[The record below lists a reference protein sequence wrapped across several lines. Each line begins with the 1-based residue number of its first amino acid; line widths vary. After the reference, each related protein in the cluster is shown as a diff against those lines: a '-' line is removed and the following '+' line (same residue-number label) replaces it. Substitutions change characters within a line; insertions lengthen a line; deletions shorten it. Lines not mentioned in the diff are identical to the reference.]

1 MRALALAFLLLL
13 LAAPAHAIPGV
24 TIPFPQDMQDEDDE
38 TDDGADQDDA
48 IADFVLD
55 TDAPVET
62 PAGMEPVAATE
73 AGPWLMSDDYPRP
86 EMMEGSVIRLVWQV
100 QVETM
105 DGEARGEPL
114 TRTVLIGPDFAYDT
128 GETPPVLYDFAHD
141 RRLVANTAAGTYR
154 NTSVYGDVR
163 RRLDTYLALSRGG
176 SLQDIP
182 FGPGRTFD
190 RFWLES
196 AMGLRMNPVE
206 LSVRQSDGMISVLRA
221 GGLDVFS
228 FDESAMR
235 GDPFLVEQDD
245 ADPADEA
252 EDAAEEDVVI
262 DEAMA
267 MEDDEAAAEDV
278 AANVEEEFAGVPT
291 DDIEALLRGDT
302 GEEDETAEVE
312 VDLATETGTETA
324 PEPAQVTVE
333 DDRHYGLFQPGFVRV
348 FKGWM
353 RHALPVHPDAFAAIA
368 DAEAIPQQFSFV
380 VVSPNSPE
388 GRREVWT
395 LVAVED
401 PEAEFPLP
409 DGLEPGFDGPL
420 APVADPA
427 ADALRAIENAN
438 PPASSDITGNAERLR
453 DQGELALAYLT
464 LYQDSAH
471 RGQCR
476 MGDTSRAACQAIGTI
491 VAAGLG
497 NAEFEALLTG
507 LAGLTNGDSETAYT
521 AVLPYLDASGFA
533 GAAANMIAGNELI
546 AWAASAGAGSDLPD
560 TDPFLLL
567 ANSADKDAYAPA
579 IYWHLAQAHLAANH
593 ADAAWTM
600 LDLGRHIP
608 GGAEHELLRQAGV
621 VEIRLQRLA
630 PEFFPL
636 R

>member
-1 MRALALAFLLLL
+1 MRALALAFLLSL

-24 TIPFPQDMQDEDDE
+24 TIPFPEDVQDEDGE
-38 TDDGADQDDA
+38 ADDAADQSDA
-48 IADFVLD
+48 VADFVLD
-55 TDAPVET
+55 TNTPLET

-86 EMMEGSVIRLVWQV
+86 EMMEGSVVRLVWQV
-100 QVETM
+100 QVESM

-141 RRLVANTAAGTYR
+141 RRLVANTEAGTYR

-176 SLQDIP
+176 TLQDIP
-182 FGPGRTFD
+182 FGPDRTFD

-196 AMGLRMNPVE
+196 AMGLRMTPVE
-206 LSVRQSDGMISVLRA
+206 LSVRQGDGVISVLRA

-235 GDPFLVEQDD
+235 GDPNLIEEDEDAEDDQSSEDEENVDEAVGEDEDGSVIDD
-245 ADPADEA
+245 AADG
-252 EDAAEEDVVI
+252 DATG
-262 DEAMA
+262 
-267 MEDDEAAAEDV
+267 DDT
-278 AANVEEEFAGVPT
+278 EFAGVPT
-291 DDIEALLRGDT
+291 DDIEALLRGLAGD
-302 GEEDETAEVE
+302 EDESVAADEDVAAE
-312 VDLATETGTETA
+312 TESETA
-324 PEPAQVTVE
+324 SDAME

-353 RHALPVHPDAFAAIA
+353 RHALPVHPDAYAVFAE
-368 DAEAIPQQFSFV
+368 AEAIPQQFSFV

-401 PEAEFPLP
+401 PEAKFPLP

-438 PPASSDITGNAERLR
+438 PPASSDITGTAQRLR
-453 DQGELALAYLT
+453 EEGELALAYLT

-471 RGQCR
+471 RGQCQ
-476 MGDTSRAACQAIGTI
+476 MGDSARAACQAIGSI

-507 LAGLTNGDSETAYT
+507 LAGLTNGDAETAYN
-521 AVLPYLDASGFA
+521 AVAPYLDASGFA
-533 GAAANMIAGNELI
+533 GAAANLIAGNELI
-546 AWAASAGAGSDLPD
+546 AWAASAGTDSDLPD
-560 TDPFLLL
+560 TDPFVLL
-567 ANSADKDAYAPA
+567 AQSADRDAYAPA

-608 GGAEHELLRQAGV
+608 GGEQHELLRQAGV
-621 VEIRLQRLA
+621 VEVRLQRLA

>member
-38 TDDGADQDDA
+38 ADDA
-48 IADFVLD
+48 VDTDEAVADFVLD
-55 TDAPVET
+55 TDTPVET
-62 PAGMEPVAATE
+62 PAGTEPVAATE
-73 AGPWLMSDDYPRP
+73 AGPWLNSSDYPRP

-141 RRLVANTAAGTYR
+141 RRLVADTEAGTYR

-206 LSVRQSDGMISVLRA
+206 LTVRQSDGMISVLRA

-228 FDESAMR
+228 FDETAMR
-235 GDPFLVEQDD
+235 GDPSAMEEGDD
-245 ADPADEA
+245 AGNADADDPT
-252 EDAAEEDVVI
+252 
-262 DEAMA
+262 
-267 MEDDEAAAEDV
+267 DEAADAEDG
-278 AANVEEEFAGVPT
+278 ANEAEEAFSGVPT
-291 DDIEALLRGDT
+291 DDIEALLRGDS
-302 GEEDETAEVE
+302 GNEEEVVSAGAE
-312 VDLATETGTETA
+312 LATETEA
-324 PEPAQVTVE
+324 EPAQEAVE
-333 DDRHYGLFQPGFVRV
+333 DDRHHGLYQPGFVRV
-348 FKGWM
+348 FRGWM
-353 RHALPVHPDAFAAIA
+353 RHALPVHPDAFAAFA

-395 LVAVED
+395 LIAVED

-409 DGLEPGFDGPL
+409 DGLEPAFDGSL
-420 APVADPA
+420 APVAEPA
-427 ADALRAIENAN
+427 EAALRAIANAN
-438 PPASSDITGNAERLR
+438 PPASTDITGTAERLR
-453 DQGELALAYLT
+453 EQGELALAYLT

-471 RGQCR
+471 RGQCQ
-476 MGDTSRAACQAIGTI
+476 MGDNARAACQALGSL
-491 VAAGLG
+491 VASGLG
-497 NAEFEALLTG
+497 NAEFEALFSG
-507 LAGLTNGDSETAYT
+507 LAGLSTGDSEAAYES
-521 AVLPYLDASGFA
+521 VLPYLEAPGFA

-546 AWAASAGAGSDLPD
+546 AWAASAGADADLPD
-560 TDPFLLL
+560 TDPFVLL
-567 ANSADKDAYAPA
+567 ANSAEKDAYAPA

-593 ADAAWTM
+593 ADAAWAM

-608 GGAEHELLRQAGV
+608 GGTEHELLRQAGV

>member
-24 TIPFPQDMQDEDDE
+24 TIPFPQDVQEEEEDAVDE
-38 TDDGADQDDA
+38 DDA

-55 TDAPVET
+55 TDTPVET
-62 PAGMEPVAATE
+62 PAGTEPVAATE

-86 EMMEGSVIRLVWQV
+86 EMMEGSVLRLVWQV

-105 DGEARGEPL
+105 DGEARGEAL
-114 TRTVLIGPDFAYDT
+114 TRSVLIGPDFAYDT

-141 RRLVANTAAGTYR
+141 RRLIANTEAGTYR

-176 SLQDIP
+176 TLEDIP
-182 FGPGRTFD
+182 FGPDRTFD

-196 AMGLRMNPVE
+196 AMGLRMTPVE

-235 GDPFLVEQDD
+235 GDPSAIEDEEDTSETEIVSE
-245 ADPADEA
+245 DEA
-252 EDAAEEDVVI
+252 I
-262 DEAMA
+262 D
-267 MEDDEAAAEDV
+267 EDV
-278 AANVEEEFAGVPT
+278 AVDEDARAAGDAPEGSDTEFAGVPT
-291 DDIEALLRGDT
+291 DDIEALLRGDA
-302 GEEDETAEVE
+302 GDEEEAVSADAGLAAETE
-312 VDLATETGTETA
+312 
-324 PEPAQVTVE
+324 PEPAQEAVE
-333 DDRHYGLFQPGFVRV
+333 DDRHYGLYQPGFVRV
-348 FKGWM
+348 FRGWM
-353 RHALPVHPDAFAAIA
+353 RHALPVHPDAFAAYA
-368 DAEAIPQQFSFV
+368 EAEAIPQQFSFV

-409 DGLEPGFDGPL
+409 DGLEPAFDGAL
-420 APVADPA
+420 EPVAEPA
-427 ADALRAIENAN
+427 EAALRAIANAN
-438 PPASSDITGNAERLR
+438 PPASSDITGTAERLR
-453 DQGELALAYLT
+453 EEGELALAYLT

-471 RGQCR
+471 RGQCQ
-476 MGDTSRAACQAIGTI
+476 MGDNARAACQALGSL
-491 VAAGLG
+491 VASGLG
-497 NAEFEALLTG
+497 NAEFEALFSG
-507 LAGLTNGDSETAYT
+507 LAGLSTGDSEAAYE
-521 AVLPYLDASGFA
+521 AVLPYLEAPGFA

-546 AWAASAGAGSDLPD
+546 AWAASAGADADLPD
-560 TDPFLLL
+560 TDPFILL
-567 ANSADKDAYAPA
+567 AQSADKDAYAPA
-579 IYWHLAQAHLAANH
+579 IYWHLAQAHLAANR

>member
-38 TDDGADQDDA
+38 TGDGADQDDA

-62 PAGMEPVAATE
+62 PAGMETVAATE

-114 TRTVLIGPDFAYDT
+114 TRTVLIGPNFAYDT

-141 RRLVANTAAGTYR
+141 RRLVANTEAGTYR

-176 SLQDIP
+176 TLQDIP
-182 FGPGRTFD
+182 FGPDRTFD

-196 AMGLRMNPVE
+196 AMGLRMNPAE
-206 LSVRQSDGMISVLRA
+206 LSVRHSDGMISVLRT

-235 GDPFLVEQDD
+235 GDPNLIEEDED
-245 ADPADEA
+245 TEEADGAGGEENVDEVVA
-252 EDAAEEDVVI
+252 EDET
-262 DEAMA
+262 EAVN
-267 MEDDEAAAEDV
+267 DDEVDGEGTGDDT
-278 AANVEEEFAGVPT
+278 EFAGVPT
-291 DDIEALLRGDT
+291 DDIEALLRGLAGDEDQT
-302 GEEDETAEVE
+302 ADAVEDVAVEAEAQPVRGAIEDE
-312 VDLATETGTETA
+312 
-324 PEPAQVTVE
+324 
-333 DDRHYGLFQPGFVRV
+333 RHYGLFQMDFVRV

-353 RHALPVHPDAFAAIA
+353 RHALPVHPDAFAALD

-395 LVAVED
+395 LIAVED

-420 APVADPA
+420 APVAEPA

-438 PPASSDITGNAERLR
+438 PPASSDITSTAQRLR
-453 DQGELALAYLT
+453 DEGELALAYLT

-471 RGQCR
+471 RGQCQR
-476 MGDTSRAACQAIGTI
+476 GDTARAACQAIGSI

-507 LAGLTNGDSETAYT
+507 LAGLTNGDAETAYN
-521 AVLPYLDASGFA
+521 AVAPYLDASGFA
-533 GAAANMIAGNELI
+533 GAAANLIAGNELI
-546 AWAASAGAGSDLPD
+546 AWAASADAESELPD
-560 TDPFLLL
+560 TDPFVLL
-567 ANSADKDAYAPA
+567 AQSADRDAYAPA

-608 GGAEHELLRQAGV
+608 GGAQHELLRQAGV
-621 VEIRLQRLA
+621 VEVRLQRLA

>member
-38 TDDGADQDDA
+38 AEDA
-48 IADFVLD
+48 VDVDEAVADFVLD

-73 AGPWLMSDDYPRP
+73 AGPWLNSSDYPRP
-86 EMMEGSVIRLVWQV
+86 EMAEGSVIRLVWQV

-141 RRLVANTAAGTYR
+141 RRLVANTEAGTYR

-176 SLQDIP
+176 TLEDIP

-206 LSVRQSDGMISVLRA
+206 LSVRRSDGMISVLRA

-228 FDESAMR
+228 FDETAMR
-235 GDPFLVEQDD
+235 GDPNAVE
-245 ADPADEA
+245 DEEVTEEDVTA
-252 EDAAEEDVVI
+252 GEDAAE
-262 DEAMA
+262 A
-267 MEDDEAAAEDV
+267 DDDAAGGET
-278 AANVEEEFAGVPT
+278 EFAGVPT

-302 GEEDETAEVE
+302 GEDEDAPVTDVVLDLEAET
-312 VDLATETGTETA
+312 
-324 PEPAQVTVE
+324 EPPSEAGP
-333 DDRHYGLFQPGFVRV
+333 DDRNYSLYQPGFVRV
-348 FKGWM
+348 FRGWM
-353 RHALPVHPDAFAAIA
+353 RHALPVHPDAFAAFA

-409 DGLEPGFDGPL
+409 DGLEPAFDGAL
-420 APVADPA
+420 EPVAEPA
-427 ADALRAIENAN
+427 EAALRAIANAN
-438 PPASSDITGNAERLR
+438 PPASSDITGTAERLR
-453 DQGELALAYLT
+453 EQGELALAYLT

-471 RGQCR
+471 RGQCQ
-476 MGDTSRAACQAIGTI
+476 MGDNSRAACQALGSL
-491 VAAGLG
+491 VASGLG
-497 NAEFEALLTG
+497 NAEFEALFTG
-507 LAGLTNGDSETAYT
+507 LAGLSTGDSEAAYES
-521 AVLPYLDASGFA
+521 VLPYLEAPGFA

-546 AWAASAGAGSDLPD
+546 AWAASAGADADLPD
-560 TDPFLLL
+560 TDPFVLL

-593 ADAAWTM
+593 ADAAWAM

>member
-38 TDDGADQDDA
+38 AEDTIDEDEAV
-48 IADFVLD
+48 ADFVLD
-55 TDAPVET
+55 TDTPVET
-62 PAGMEPVAATE
+62 PDGTDPVAATE
-73 AGPWLMSDDYPRP
+73 AGPWLNSSDYPRP
-86 EMMEGSVIRLVWQV
+86 EMAEGSVIRLVWQV
-100 QVETM
+100 QVESM

-141 RRLVANTAAGTYR
+141 RRLVANTEAGTYR

-176 SLQDIP
+176 TLQDIP

-206 LSVRQSDGMISVLRA
+206 LSVRRSDGMISVLRT

-228 FDESAMR
+228 FDETAMR
-235 GDPFLVEQDD
+235 GDPSLAEVED
-245 ADPADEA
+245 A
-252 EDAAEEDVVI
+252 EDAVDGAEDETANEDAATEAEED
-262 DEAMA
+262 
-267 MEDDEAAAEDV
+267 
-278 AANVEEEFAGVPT
+278 FAGVPT
-291 DDIEALLRGDT
+291 DDIAALLRGDFGDE
-302 GEEDETAEVE
+302 GEDTAESDV
-312 VDLATETGTETA
+312 VLDL
-324 PEPAQVTVE
+324 EPASASPSEAET
-333 DDRHYGLFQPGFVRV
+333 DDRHYGLYQPGFVRV
-348 FKGWM
+348 FRGWM
-353 RHALPVHPDAFAAIA
+353 RHALPVHPDAFAAFA

-409 DGLEPGFDGPL
+409 DGLEPAFDGAL
-420 APVADPA
+420 DPVAEPA
-427 ADALRAIENAN
+427 EAALRAVANAN
-438 PPASSDITGNAERLR
+438 PPASTDITGTAERLR
-453 DQGELALAYLT
+453 EQGELALAYLT

-471 RGQCR
+471 RGQCQ
-476 MGDTSRAACQAIGTI
+476 MGDNSRAACQALGSL
-491 VAAGLG
+491 VASGLG
-497 NAEFEALLTG
+497 NAEFEALFTG
-507 LAGLTNGDSETAYT
+507 LAGLSTGDSEAAYES
-521 AVLPYLDASGFA
+521 VLPYLGAPGFA

-546 AWAASAGAGSDLPD
+546 AWAASAGADADLPD
-560 TDPFLLL
+560 TDPFVLL

-593 ADAAWTM
+593 ADAAWAM

>member
-38 TDDGADQDDA
+38 DEDA
-48 IADFVLD
+48 VEEDEAVADFVLD

-73 AGPWLMSDDYPRP
+73 AGPWLNSSDYPSP
-86 EMMEGSVIRLVWQV
+86 EMVEGSVIRLVWQV

-141 RRLVANTAAGTYR
+141 RRLVANAEAGTYR

-196 AMGLRMNPVE
+196 AMGLRMSPVE
-206 LSVRQSDGMISVLRA
+206 LTVRQSDGMISVLRA

-228 FDESAMR
+228 FDESALR
-235 GDPFLVEQDD
+235 GDPNLVEEDED
-245 ADPADEA
+245 ADESEDTGDETV
-252 EDAAEEDVVI
+252 DDDVVI
-262 DEAMA
+262 DETAIDEA
-267 MEDDEAAAEDV
+267 TEDDA
-278 AANVEEEFAGVPT
+278 EFAGVPT
-291 DDIEALLRGDT
+291 DDIEALLRGFAGD
-302 GEEDETAEVE
+302 EDEAVDTDEVVAAEAE
-312 VDLATETGTETA
+312 A
-324 PEPAQVTVE
+324 EPARDAID
-333 DDRHYGLFQPGFVRV
+333 DDRHYGLYQTGFVRV
-348 FKGWM
+348 FRGWM
-353 RHALPVHPDAFAAIA
+353 RHALPVHPDAFAAY
-368 DAEAIPQQFSFV
+368 AEAKAIPQQFSFV

-401 PEAEFPLP
+401 PEAQFPLP
-409 DGLEPGFDGPL
+409 GGLEPGFDGPL
-420 APVADPA
+420 APVAEPA

-438 PPASSDITGNAERLR
+438 PPASSDITGTAERLR
-453 DQGELALAYLT
+453 EQGELALAYLT

-471 RGQCR
+471 RGQCQ
-476 MGDTSRAACQAIGTI
+476 MGDNVRAACQALGSL
-491 VAAGLG
+491 VASGLG
-497 NAEFEALLTG
+497 NAEFEALFSG
-507 LAGLTNGDSETAYT
+507 LAGLSTGDSEAAYES
-521 AVLPYLDASGFA
+521 VLPYLDAPGFA

-546 AWAASAGAGSDLPD
+546 AWAASAGADADLPD
-560 TDPFLLL
+560 TDPFVLL
-567 ANSADKDAYAPA
+567 ANSADGDAYAPA

-593 ADAAWTM
+593 ADAAWAM

>member
-38 TDDGADQDDA
+38 AEDAVDADDA
-48 IADFVLD
+48 VADFVLD

-62 PAGMEPVAATE
+62 PDGTEPVGATE
-73 AGPWLMSDDYPRP
+73 AGPWLNSSDYPRP
-86 EMMEGSVIRLVWQV
+86 EMAEGSVIRLVWQV
-100 QVETM
+100 QVESM

-141 RRLVANTAAGTYR
+141 RRLVANTEAGTYR

-176 SLQDIP
+176 TLQDIP

-206 LSVRQSDGMISVLRA
+206 LTVRQSDGMISVLRA

-228 FDESAMR
+228 FDETAMH
-235 GDPFLVEQDD
+235 GDPNAVEDEED
-245 ADPADEA
+245 TSETEAVAEDEA
-252 EDAAEEDVVI
+252 IDEDVTDEEDAT
-262 DEAMA
+262 EAGDA
-267 MEDDEAAAEDV
+267 PESGDT
-278 AANVEEEFAGVPT
+278 EFAGVPT

-302 GEEDETAEVE
+302 GEENEAVSTDAELAAEDEA
-312 VDLATETGTETA
+312 
-324 PEPAQVTVE
+324 EPAQDAVE

-353 RHALPVHPDAFAAIA
+353 RHALPVHPDAFAAFA

-395 LVAVED
+395 LMAVED

-409 DGLEPGFDGPL
+409 DGLEPAFDGAL
-420 APVADPA
+420 DPVAEPA
-427 ADALRAIENAN
+427 EAALRAIANAN
-438 PPASSDITGNAERLR
+438 PPASTDIAGTAERLR
-453 DQGELALAYLT
+453 EQGELALAYLA

-471 RGQCR
+471 RGQCQ
-476 MGDTSRAACQAIGTI
+476 MGDSSRAACQAIGSI

-521 AVLPYLDASGFA
+521 AVLPYLDAPGFA

-546 AWAASAGAGSDLPD
+546 AWAASARADADLPD
-560 TDPFLLL
+560 TDPFVLLTQ
-567 ANSADKDAYAPA
+567 SADKDAYAPA

-593 ADAAWTM
+593 ADAAWAM

>member
-38 TDDGADQDDA
+38 AEDAVDADDA
-48 IADFVLD
+48 VADFVLD

-62 PAGMEPVAATE
+62 PDGTEPVAATE
-73 AGPWLMSDDYPRP
+73 AGPWLNSSDYPRP
-86 EMMEGSVIRLVWQV
+86 EMAEGSVIRLVWQV
-100 QVETM
+100 QVESL

-141 RRLVANTAAGTYR
+141 RRLVANTEAGTYR

-176 SLQDIP
+176 TLQDIP
-182 FGPGRTFD
+182 FGPDRTFD

-206 LSVRQSDGMISVLRA
+206 LSVRRSDGMISVLRA

-228 FDESAMR
+228 FDETAMR
-235 GDPFLVEQDD
+235 GDPFLAEQ
-245 ADPADEA
+245 DEA
-252 EDAAEEDVVI
+252 EH
-262 DEAMA
+262 
-267 MEDDEAAAEDV
+267 AEDS
-278 AANVEEEFAGVPT
+278 AEDETANEDATTEAGEEFAGVPT
-291 DDIEALLRGDT
+291 DDIEALLRGDS
-302 GEEDETAEVE
+302 GEDEDTAESDV
-312 VDLATETGTETA
+312 VLDLEPASAPTSETGA
-324 PEPAQVTVE
+324 
-333 DDRHYGLFQPGFVRV
+333 DDRHYGLYQPGFVRV
-348 FKGWM
+348 FRGWM
-353 RHALPVHPDAFAAIA
+353 RHALPVHPDAFAAFA

-395 LVAVED
+395 LMAVED

-409 DGLEPGFDGPL
+409 DGLEPVFDGAL
-420 APVADPA
+420 DPVAEPA
-427 ADALRAIENAN
+427 EAALRAIANAN
-438 PPASSDITGNAERLR
+438 PPASTDIAGTAERLR
-453 DQGELALAYLT
+453 EQGELALAYLA

-471 RGQCR
+471 RGQCQ
-476 MGDTSRAACQAIGTI
+476 MGDSSRAACQAIGSI

-521 AVLPYLDASGFA
+521 AVLPYLDAPGFA

-546 AWAASAGAGSDLPD
+546 AWAASARADADLPD
-560 TDPFLLL
+560 TDPFVLL
-567 ANSADKDAYAPA
+567 AQSADKDAYAPA

-593 ADAAWTM
+593 ADAAWAM